1 MFDVIQ
7 SVIGAD
13 VAVDPGLI
21 TSICGA
27 VACILI
33 VVVVDFIK
41 EIFFGFFRG

>member
-7 SVIGAD
+7 SVIGTSA
-13 VAVDPGLI
+13 AVDPGLI

-27 VACILI
+27 VSCILI
-33 VVVVDFIK
+33 VVVVDLIK